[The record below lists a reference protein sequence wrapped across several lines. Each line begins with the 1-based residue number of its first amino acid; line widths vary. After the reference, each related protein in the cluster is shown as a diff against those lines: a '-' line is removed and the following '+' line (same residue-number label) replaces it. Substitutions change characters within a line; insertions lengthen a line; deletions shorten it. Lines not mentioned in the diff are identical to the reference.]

1 MAKFNV
7 PPYISNLLKPPAST
21 PSNDRKVWSMPL
33 NGVWLPFFTA
43 TNVTGTSA
51 ISADV
56 LGAPLRLA
64 REKDGTPKFSSK
76 GKPVIRVVKELSDQI
91 KIVRENYMA
100 GLVQFA
106 ATVQKAM
113 PEEYKA
119 QVKAAHEAGAPIMD
133 KDVED
138 LTVYME
144 ALAEAANAASPT
156 PKDTQEAAA
165 PQEKEL
171 VAA

>member
-7 PPYISNLLKPPAST
+7 PIYIQNLMKPPAST
-21 PSNDRKVWSMPL
+21 PSSDRKVWSVPL

-43 TNVTGTSA
+43 TNVTGASA

-64 REKDGTPKFSSK
+64 REQDGTPKFSSK
-76 GKPVIRVVKELSDQI
+76 GKPVIRVVRELSDQI
-91 KIVRENYMA
+91 KMVRENYVA
-100 GLVQFA
+100 ALVQFA

-119 QVKAAHEAGAPIMD
+119 QVQAAHEAGAPIME

-138 LTVYME
+138 LTAYME
-144 ALAEAANAASPT
+144 ALAAAANAAAPT
-156 PKDTQEAAA
+156 PRTQEAEA
-165 PQEKEL
+165 PKDREL

>member
-1 MAKFNV
+1 MAKFVV
-7 PPYISNLLKPPAST
+7 PTYISNLLKPPAST

-64 REKDGTPKFSSK
+64 REQDGTPKFSNR

-119 QVKAAHEAGAPIMD
+119 QVKAAHEAGAPIME

-144 ALAEAANAASPT
+144 ALAAAANAAAPT
-156 PKDTQEAAA
+156 PHTQEAAA
-165 PQEKEL
+165 PQEREL